1 MSNPLPSHNNDNDYG
16 DDEDEDDD
24 SEDDDSDDEDS
35 DKDKDDRVVTTQNTL
50 LLYHNSLIALL
61 IQLFVLFYTIYIV

>member
-1 MSNPLPSHNNDNDYG
+1 
-16 DDEDEDDD
+16 
-24 SEDDDSDDEDS
+24 
-35 DKDKDDRVVTTQNTL
+35 VVTTQNTL